1 MCLNLVFFNHP
12 LTPSSLERGSR
23 SSCFLRGKV
32 KGLRNSNKQSGV
44 SLVILLFIIIILAL
58 LSAALVRINSQSVI
72 SNAHQVIATRAFFAA
87 ESGANFQ
94 SMRIFPLIGASVCA
108 NQNFAINVNGLNGC
122 TAQTQCSTFNV
133 DGLDFYQ
140 VISQGQC
147 NIGQDFQATRTIE
160 VRMQALN

>member
-1 MCLNLVFFNHP
+1 MCLN
-12 LTPSSLERGSR
+12 
-23 SSCFLRGKV
+23 
-32 KGLRNSNKQSGV
+32 KQTGV
-44 SLVILLFIIIILAL
+44 SLVILLFIIVILAL
-58 LSAALVRINSQSVI
+58 LSAALVRINSQSVM

-94 SMRIFPLIGASVCA
+94 SMRIFPLGGASVCT
-108 NQNFAINVNGLNGC
+108 NQNFNFNVNGLNGC
-122 TAQTQCSTFNV
+122 TAETQCSTFNIN
-133 DGLDFYQ
+133 GQDFFQ

>member
-1 MCLNLVFFNHP
+1 MCLN
-12 LTPSSLERGSR
+12 
-23 SSCFLRGKV
+23 
-32 KGLRNSNKQSGV
+32 KQTGV
-44 SLVILLFIIIILAL
+44 SLVILLFIIVILAL
-58 LSAALVRINSQSVI
+58 LSAALVRINSQSVM

-94 SMRIFPLIGASVCA
+94 SMRIFPLGGASVCS
-108 NQNFAINVNGLNGC
+108 NQNFNFNVNGLNGC
-122 TAQTQCSTFNV
+122 TAETQCSTFNIN
-133 DGLDFYQ
+133 GQDFFQ

>member
-1 MCLNLVFFNHP
+1 MCLK
-12 LTPSSLERGSR
+12 R
-23 SSCFLRGKV
+23 
-32 KGLRNSNKQSGV
+32 QSGA
-44 SLVILLFIIIILAL
+44 SLIMVLFIVVVLAL

-94 SMRIFPLIGASVCA
+94 SMQIFPLSGASVCA
-108 NQNFAINVNGLNGC
+108 NRNFAINVSGLNGC
-122 TAQTQCSTFNV
+122 TAQTQCNTISVNSR
-133 DGLDFYQ
+133 DFYQ

-147 NIGQDFQATRTIE
+147 NVGQDFQATRTIE